1 MAEKYEIDL
10 ELKSNF
16 DKVVK
21 NVDDLKKG
29 MQSVQKETE
38 DIGKSAKNAENGVKS
53 IGEGFKAV
61 GLSIKAMGIGLL
73 LEAFA
78 ILKDV
83 FSKNQVVAD
92 KFATALGA
100 VSKVFNDLVSFL
112 IKNIPDVIDFF
123 KDIFEN
129 PQKHIEKLG
138 TLIQENLIERFDSLL
153 KTAGYLGEALS
164 NLFEGKFAA
173 AVESVKKAG
182 KESVDIFTGVNNSVD
197 RAGKA
202 VEDIG
207 NAISK
212 YGKETWNAAAANN
225 ELQKAAQIAAAEQGK
240 LVEKYGID
248 AEKQR
253 KIRDN
258 DLLSIADRI
267 KANNELKGIL
277 ELQGE
282 AMNKLAAKQL
292 EAAQATYNLNK
303 STENKIALTQAETNV
318 LAAKNQVEG
327 LTSEQESNRVALSK
341 ELTEMKQSEIDATA
355 QLALENKKFAA
366 SLKDDNI
373 ARLNVEKE
381 ILLAEQKTEKE
392 RLELKIKNANEGTQ
406 ARVDAELELK
416 TRMQEIGNEILQ
428 NEKDTSKERLTIAND
443 SSLSFQTR
451 LDAIKA
457 REDAEKDIVFKSK
470 DEQLAYEKANA
481 DATEKIEKEKT
492 AARMA
497 ALSAFSSTLKTASS
511 LLGESTTAGKVAAV
525 AATTIDTIQ
534 SGVSAFKGMVSAVPG
549 PVGIALGAVAAA
561 GAVASG
567 FASVKKILAVKTPGG
582 GGGSAPSMGGTMAPQ
597 FNVVG
602 ATGVNQLAGALSNR
616 EQQPVMTYVT
626 ANNVTTA
633 QALDRNIIT
642 SATLG

>member
-21 NVDDLKKG
+21 DVNDLKKG
-29 MQSVQKETE
+29 MQNVQKETE
-38 DIGKSAKNAENGVKS
+38 DIGKSAKNAEKGVKS

-83 FSKNQVVAD
+83 FSQNQQVAD
-92 KFATALGA
+92 AFSTAIGA
-100 VSKVFNDLVSFL
+100 LSIAFNDLVKFL
-112 IKNIPDVIDFF
+112 IKNIPVVVDFF

-138 TLIQENLIERFDSLL
+138 TLIQENLIERFNSLL
-153 KTAGYLGEALS
+153 KTAGYLGEALG

-212 YGKETWNAAAANN
+212 YGKETLNAAAANN
-225 ELQKAAQIAAAEQGK
+225 ELQKSALLAAADQAK

-253 KIRDN
+253 QIRDN
-258 DLLSIADRI
+258 DLISIKERI
-267 KANNELKGIL
+267 EANDKLKGIID
-277 ELQGE
+277 LQGE
-282 AMNKLAAKQL
+282 AMTKLANKQL
-292 EAAQATYNLNK
+292 EAAQATYELNK
-303 STENKIALTQAETNV
+303 STANKIALTQAETNV
-318 LAAKNQVEG
+318 LSVKNQVEG
-327 LTSEQESNRVALSK
+327 LTSEQESNRIALSK
-341 ELTEMKQSEIDATA
+341 ELTAMKQSEIDGIALLT
-355 QLALENKKFAA
+355 LENEKFNA
-366 SLKDDNI
+366 SLEKNNLK
-373 ARLNVEKE
+373 RLSIEKE
-381 ILLAEQKTEKE
+381 ILLAEQKSEQE
-392 RLELKIKNANEGTQ
+392 RLQLKIDNAKAGTQ

-416 TRMQEIGNEILQ
+416 TRMQEIGNEIKQ
-428 NEKDTSKERLTIAND
+428 NTKDTTNEEIAIAQAAADQKKAIQEAGLNLASGAVGFLKEVAGKNKAVQKAAIIAENAISIAKMIMANNAANIGALATPQAILTSGQSAVPVIAFNN
-443 SSLSFQTR
+443 
-451 LDAIKA
+451 I
-457 REDAEKDIVFKSK
+457 
-470 DEQLAYEKANA
+470 
-481 DATEKIEKEKT
+481 
-492 AARMA
+492 
-497 ALSAFSSTLKTASS
+497 
-511 LLGESTTAGKVAAV
+511 TTALGV
-525 AATTIDTIQ
+525 ATTIAATAKALQ
-534 SGVSAFKGMVSAVPG
+534 AVGGGSA
-549 PVGIALGAVAAA
+549 
-561 GAVASG
+561 
-567 FASVKKILAVKTPGG
+567 GG
-582 GGGSAPSMGGTMAPQ
+582 GGGAAPSGGGGAAPQ

-602 ATGVNQLAGALSNR
+602 ATGVNQLAGAISNR
-616 EQQPVMTYVT
+616 EQQPVQAYVV

-633 QALDRNIIT
+633 QGLDRNIIR